1 MMVGDRV
8 ENLRMVTVSVEAGAT
23 AETMD
28 LTSTPQEWEFV
39 FGIGSGGLT
48 PLEFELAGKGI
59 GEEALVHVRRED
71 LADTFRHVPVPSFF
85 STWPLEGCWL
95 KLRVVG
101 VREADQREIIKALA
115 EMAGCGSQCCDH

>member
-1 MMVGDRV
+1 MISNRV
-8 ENLRMVTVSVEAGAT
+8 ENLRMVTVSMEAGVT

-39 FGIGSGGLT
+39 FGIGSDGLT
-48 PLEFELAGKGI
+48 PLEFALAGKNI
-59 GEEALVHVRRED
+59 GEEVLMHVKRED
-71 LADTFRHVPVPSFF
+71 LANTFQHAPITRFWLSR
-85 STWPLEGCWL
+85 PLEGCWL

-115 EMAGCGSQCCDH
+115 EMAACGGECCDH